1 VLTDLTV
8 DVRDKQM
15 KDHTRIG
22 LAQATNRSKR
32 GPGDVTAQ
40 PLIGPLILRLPW
52 EAGVSF

>member
-1 VLTDLTV
+1 M
-8 DVRDKQM
+8 DVRDNKQV